1 MVAAYFTTANISGI
15 GTVFPSPPKI
25 SRSSDAMANV
35 PAGTP
40 SGSVLYVEVLSSS
53 EIRVALGGPVAGK
66 KTVSYNLRLH
76 LLFRSRQLKAED
88 AMDDHDDQV
97 EAILELLRS
106 DRTLGTTSLS
116 PSPILQNGE
125 GEQGITVQTGM
136 PKETGTG
143 STILWSI
150 IDSEAVEFIT
160 A

>member
-1 MVAAYFTTANISGI
+1 MVADYISSANITGI
-15 GTVFPSPPKI
+15 GTVYASPPKI

-35 PAGTP
+35 PPGTA
-40 SGSVLYVEVLSSS
+40 SGSVLYVEVMRSV
-53 EIRVALGGPVAGK
+53 EVRAAVGGPVAGK
-66 KTVSYNLRLH
+66 KTVTYDLRLH
-76 LLFRSRQLKAED
+76 LLFRSRQPAAED

-97 EAILELLRS
+97 EALLELLRA
-106 DRTLGTTSLS
+106 DRTLGTTAAT

-125 GEQGITVQTGM
+125 GTAGLTVNTGM

-143 STILWSI
+143 TTILWSV